1 MLKLKPYKACDAETI
16 ISWIKNEYN
25 FRQWSADRYKN
36 YPISANDM
44 NDYYNREKSKNQMW
58 IMSAYDESGIV
69 GHFTLRFPKKE
80 IQEIRLGFVIVDDK
94 KRRKGYG
101 KELVQL
107 AIQYAFDSIKG
118 SKISLGVFENNMA
131 AIRCYK
137 SCGFQEVKLKNIES
151 YKSMGEIWNCIEM
164 ERNSLV

>member
-80 IQEIRLGFVIVDDK
+80 IQEI
-94 KRRKGYG
+94 
-101 KELVQL
+101 
-107 AIQYAFDSIKG
+107 
-118 SKISLGVFENNMA
+118 
-131 AIRCYK
+131 
-137 SCGFQEVKLKNIES
+137 
-151 YKSMGEIWNCIEM
+151 
-164 ERNSLV
+164 